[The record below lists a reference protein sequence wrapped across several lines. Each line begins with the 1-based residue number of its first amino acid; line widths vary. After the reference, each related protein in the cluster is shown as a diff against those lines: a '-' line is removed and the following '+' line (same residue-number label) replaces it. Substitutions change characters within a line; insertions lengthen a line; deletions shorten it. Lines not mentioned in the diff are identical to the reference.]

1 MHACVNED
9 AGWSFVKQIEQ
20 WPRTWRGLL
29 IEEPTT
35 HIYNHTFT
43 FTDDNDNVK
52 DTQIQYKKNAVKT
65 IIKDTHKEENPE
77 IQQKHIIFG
86 CVCECF
92 VTGTTVEKNL
102 SCGEICP
109 HNRLSCGQILDMTDC
124 HVEKKHS
131 PHEKCEEICNVEK

>member
-52 DTQIQYKKNAVKT
+52 DTQIQYKKMQLKQSSKT
-65 IIKDTHKEENPE
+65 HTRKR
-77 IQQKHIIFG
+77 IQKYN
-86 CVCECF
+86 
-92 VTGTTVEKNL
+92 KN
-102 SCGEICP
+102 
-109 HNRLSCGQILDMTDC
+109 T
-124 HVEKKHS
+124 
-131 PHEKCEEICNVEK
+131 